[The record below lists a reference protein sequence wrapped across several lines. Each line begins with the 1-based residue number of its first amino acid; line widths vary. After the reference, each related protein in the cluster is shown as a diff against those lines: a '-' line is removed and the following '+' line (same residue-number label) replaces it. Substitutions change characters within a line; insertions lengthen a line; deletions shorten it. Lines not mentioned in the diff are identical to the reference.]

1 MTVQCMLLAFA
12 FSVFIGLF
20 LQGCGDSVQKD
31 ACRGFTKTA
40 DLRSSDIDM
49 SDGGSKWTRQH
60 KAHPK
65 ASHDLVFAVKLKS
78 QKQLEQMLFDRSN
91 LLSPNYGKWL
101 SSEEASALTLDTESV
116 RAVHSA
122 LEAAGAVV
130 VKTTPGGELV
140 RARASVQIWEQFL
153 QCEFHVYES
162 TEQNTRNRV
171 SAHSYNVPSNFSKYV
186 DGILQTMDLSDFDS
200 AHVAVSKSLA
210 QTKILQE
217 SSTPASITPS
227 LIRSYYKV
235 PDVASEASQEAMMSK
250 KVSQAVFAS
259 LGQYYS
265 PSDLDEF
272 QRSFDLPASD
282 VIELD
287 DHDMASDITCEIS
300 PNDCAEANLDVQWMT
315 AMSPWSQMGFYYE
328 SADKSFTDFVED
340 LLELTKPPQVVSI
353 SYGQPEIALKRDDT
367 LRNVFNTA
375 AMKLG
380 LQGVTVI
387 VSSGDDGAQSSL
399 ARQMSCKAIQQVGL
413 QVNWPASSPYVTAV
427 GATMGVES
435 GREETTCQI
444 QCDVQGERCTSQG
457 QGPAITSGGGFSAYD
472 KPDYQSGHV
481 QCQGRGVPDIAL
493 AGHAYEVVVG
503 GEKVLVDGTS
513 ASAPTFGGM
522 VSLVNAR
529 RLASGLSSVGFINP
543 ALYQHAS
550 AFNDI
555 KFGNNKCGTFD
566 AAGVAKCCGGFEAGP
581 GWDATTGL
589 GSVDFQKFEAIF
601 APVDAA
607 TTTITTSSPPVITTD
622 AATTTATTPAG
633 TTTAT
638 STTTAGNMTAKKGN
652 VLVV

>member
-1 MTVQCMLLAFA
+1 
-12 FSVFIGLF
+12 
-20 LQGCGDSVQKD
+20 
-31 ACRGFTKTA
+31 
-40 DLRSSDIDM
+40 
-49 SDGGSKWTRQH
+49 
-60 KAHPK
+60 
-65 ASHDLVFAVKLKS
+65 
-78 QKQLEQMLFDRSN
+78 
-91 LLSPNYGKWL
+91 
-101 SSEEASALTLDTESV
+101 
-116 RAVHSA
+116 
-122 LEAAGAVV
+122 
-130 VKTTPGGELV
+130 
-140 RARASVQIWEQFL
+140 
-153 QCEFHVYES
+153 
-162 TEQNTRNRV
+162 
-171 SAHSYNVPSNFSKYV
+171 
-186 DGILQTMDLSDFDS
+186 
-200 AHVAVSKSLA
+200 
-210 QTKILQE
+210 
-217 SSTPASITPS
+217 
-227 LIRSYYKV
+227 
-235 PDVASEASQEAMMSK
+235 
-250 KVSQAVFAS
+250 
-259 LGQYYS
+259 
-265 PSDLDEF
+265 
-272 QRSFDLPASD
+272 
-282 VIELD
+282 
-287 DHDMASDITCEIS
+287 
-300 PNDCAEANLDVQWMT
+300 
-315 AMSPWSQMGFYYE
+315 
-328 SADKSFTDFVED
+328 
-340 LLELTKPPQVVSI
+340 
-353 SYGQPEIALKRDDT
+353 
-367 LRNVFNTA
+367 
-375 AMKLG
+375 
-380 LQGVTVI
+380 
-387 VSSGDDGAQSSL
+387 
-399 ARQMSCKAIQQVGL
+399 MSCKAIQQVGL